1 VPVKTSPAGPTAARA
16 AALAACCL
24 LLLAASL
31 ASVSCG
37 RETEVRGS
45 VFIVTRGADNQ
56 KLGLVVV
63 SAIPADQIKRFV
75 EEKKARVRAQLER
88 LRRTNEARGADID
101 AAQRAYDEAK
111 KTVDDLT
118 AQKEAVSSRQAE
130 LNSSSQPYLDDLI
143 EEDLGDSPALA
154 AEVAKQRK
162 VRQQLRTL
170 AQQAAKLSSQADTA
184 RNRLASAER
193 QLTAAKAEAAA
204 ETLKVL
210 ELVNGAALFEGI
222 PEGAAKAVT
231 DADGKFALKL
241 PGPGKYALAARAERR
256 VYDKTERY
264 FWIVWVEAGG
274 KGPDQIM
281 LTNQNMLGE
290 EADESVFDLKGLLP
304 KGALKDAPAGPSVT
318 PAPGTSL

>member
-1 VPVKTSPAGPTAARA
+1 VSVKTSSAGPTAVRA
-16 AALAACCL
+16 VACC

-31 ASVSCG
+31 ASVSCR

-45 VFIVTRGADNQ
+45 VFIITRGADNQ

-88 LRRTNEARGADID
+88 LRKTNEARGAEVA

-118 AQKEAVSSRQAE
+118 AQKEAVSSRQSE
-130 LNSSSQPYLDDLI
+130 LNSSSQPYLDGLT

-154 AEVAKQRK
+154 AELAKQRK
-162 VRQQLRTL
+162 VRQQIQAL
-170 AQQAAKLSSQADTA
+170 AQQAAKLSSQADAA
-184 RNRLASAER
+184 RTKLATAER
-193 QLTAAKAEAAA
+193 QLSAAKAEAAA
-204 ETLKVL
+204 ETLKAL
-210 ELVNGAALFEGI
+210 ELVNEAALFEGI
-222 PEGAAKAVT
+222 PESATKAVT

-241 PGPGKYALAARAERR
+241 PGPGRYALAARAERR

-264 FWIVWVEAGG
+264 FWIVWVDAGG
-274 KGPDQIM
+274 KGPDQVM

-290 EADESVFDLKGLLP
+290 EADESVFDMKELLP
-304 KGALKDAPAGPSVT
+304 KGVLKDDPTVPSGT
-318 PAPGTSL
+318 PAQGTSL

>member
-1 VPVKTSPAGPTAARA
+1 VPVKTSSAGPPIARA
-16 AALAACCL
+16 AALAACCV
-24 LLLAASL
+24 LLLA

-63 SAIPADQIKRFV
+63 SAIPAEQIKRFV

-88 LRRTNEARGADID
+88 LRKTNEARGAEVA

-118 AQKEAVSSRQAE
+118 AQKEAVSSRQSE
-130 LNSSSQPYLDDLI
+130 LSSSSQPYLDGLT

-154 AEVAKQRK
+154 AEAAKQRK
-162 VRQQLRTL
+162 VRQQIQAL
-170 AQQAAKLSSQADTA
+170 AQQAAKLSSQADAA
-184 RNRLASAER
+184 RTRLASAER
-193 QLTAAKAEAAA
+193 QLNAAKAEAAA
-204 ETLKVL
+204 ETLKAL
-210 ELVNGAALFEGI
+210 ELVNEAALFEGI

-241 PGPGKYALAARAERR
+241 PGPGKYALAAHAERR

-264 FWIVWVEAGG
+264 FWIVWVDAGG
-274 KGPDQIM
+274 KGPDQVM
-281 LTNQNMLGE
+281 LTNQNMLGQ
-290 EADESVFDLKGLLP
+290 EADESVFDMKELLP
-304 KGALKDAPAGPSVT
+304 KGVLKDNPAGPSGT
-318 PAPGTSL
+318 PVPGTSL

>member
-1 VPVKTSPAGPTAARA
+1 MSVKTSSAGPTAARA
-16 AALAACCL
+16 VACC

-31 ASVSCG
+31 ASVSCR

-56 KLGLVVV
+56 KLGLVIV

-88 LRRTNEARGADID
+88 LRKTNEARGAEVA

-118 AQKEAVSSRQAE
+118 AQKEAVSSRQSE
-130 LNSSSQPYLDDLI
+130 LNSSSQPYLDGLT

-154 AEVAKQRK
+154 AELAKQRK
-162 VRQQLRTL
+162 VRQQIQAL
-170 AQQAAKLSSQADTA
+170 AQQAAKLSSQADAA
-184 RNRLASAER
+184 RTRLATAER
-193 QLTAAKAEAAA
+193 QLTAAKAEAEA
-204 ETLKVL
+204 ETLKAL
-210 ELVNGAALFEGI
+210 ELVNEAALFEGI

-241 PGPGKYALAARAERR
+241 PGPGKYVLAARAERR

-264 FWIVWVEAGG
+264 FWIVWVDAGG
-274 KGPDQIM
+274 KGPDQVM
-281 LTNQNMLGE
+281 LTNQNMLGQ
-290 EADESVFDLKGLLP
+290 EADESVFDMKELLP
-304 KGALKDAPAGPSVT
+304 KDALKDIPAGGSAT
-318 PAPGTSL
+318 PIPGTSL

>member
-1 VPVKTSPAGPTAARA
+1 VSVKTSSAGPTAARA
-16 AALAACCL
+16 AACC

-31 ASVSCG
+31 ASVSCR

-63 SAIPADQIKRFV
+63 SAIPAEQIKRFV

-88 LRRTNEARGADID
+88 LSKTNEARGAEVA

-111 KTVDDLT
+111 KAVDDLT
-118 AQKEAVSSRQAE
+118 AQKEVVSSRQSE
-130 LNSSSQPYLDDLI
+130 LNSSSQPYLDDLAD
-143 EEDLGDSPALA
+143 EDMGDSPAFA

-162 VRQQLRTL
+162 VRQQIQAL
-170 AQQAAKLSSQADTA
+170 AQQAAKLSSQADAA
-184 RNRLASAER
+184 RTRLASAER

-210 ELVNGAALFEGI
+210 ELVNEAALFEGI

-241 PGPGKYALAARAERR
+241 SGPGKYALAARAERR

-264 FWIVWVEAGG
+264 FWIVWVDAGG
-274 KGPDQIM
+274 EGPDQVM
-281 LTNQNMLGE
+281 LTNQNMLGQ
-290 EADESVFDLKGLLP
+290 EADESVFDLKELLP
-304 KGALKDAPAGPSVT
+304 KGALKDVPAGPSGTPVT
-318 PAPGTSL
+318 STSL

>member
-1 VPVKTSPAGPTAARA
+1 VPVKISSAGHAAARA
-16 AALAACCL
+16 AVCC

-31 ASVSCG
+31 ASVSCR

-75 EEKKARVRAQLER
+75 EEKKARVKAQLER
-88 LRRTNEARGADID
+88 LRKANEARGAEVA

-111 KTVDDLT
+111 KAVDDLT
-118 AQKEAVSSRQAE
+118 AQKEAVSSRQSE
-130 LNSSSQPYLDDLI
+130 LNASSQPNLDDLA
-143 EEDLGDSPALA
+143 EEDLSDSPALA

-162 VRQQLRTL
+162 VRLQIKAL
-170 AQQAAKLSSQADTA
+170 AQQAAKLSSQADAA
-184 RNRLASAER
+184 RTRLSSAER
-193 QLTAAKAEAAA
+193 QLTSAKAEAAA

-210 ELVNGAALFEGI
+210 ELVNEAALFEGI

-264 FWIVWVEAGG
+264 FWVVWVDVGG
-274 KGPDQIM
+274 KGPDQVM
-281 LTNQNMLGE
+281 LTNQNMLGQ
-290 EADESVFDLKGLLP
+290 EADESVFDLKELLP
-304 KGALKDAPAGPSVT
+304 KGTLKDAPAGPSGT
-318 PAPGTSL
+318 PVSGTSL